1 MNTNQ
6 NKSAKS
12 DTNLNDENK
21 KVMDSLKVMPSKAT
35 KIHKKK

>member
-1 MNTNQ
+1 MNTDQ

-12 DTNLNDENK
+12 DNFKDENK